1 MKLYRVFLIASLI
14 STFAVLGC
22 GDSGSGGSG
31 QSADEVCSG
40 CVNDVV
46 RGACVTE
53 YNRCVDANPNDAECP
68 AGAQAL
74 CGL

>member
-1 MKLYRVFLIASLI
+1 MKVSKLFFALVMMGAL
-14 STFAVLGC
+14 AVLGC
-22 GDSGSGGSG
+22 GDSGSGGGG

-40 CVNDVV
+40 CANDAV
-46 RGACVTE
+46 RAACVAE
-53 YNRCVDANPNDAECP
+53 YNQCIAVNPNDAECP